1 MVKRV
6 RPLIRKFVNRMS
18 GRTRVTAAYFAY
30 KYKTD
35 PRTAQLALEK
45 LYLEGELKRTRERL
59 GNEFNSRDMWVYSK
73 I

>member
-1 MVKRV
+1 MRKIV

-18 GRTRVTAAYFAY
+18 GRTRVTAAFFAY

-35 PRTAQLALEK
+35 PRTAQLALEQ
-45 LYLEGELKRTRERL
+45 LFLHGVLKRTRESIRS
-59 GNEFNSRDMWVYSK
+59 EFTNRTMWVYQK